1 MVFPYTAFRC
11 SSSSSMRL
19 RSADLARRDSFL
31 CSVLIVNGVDS
42 PKAIP
47 WILHSSEN
55 VNKVGSLPSGRVLLS
70 QALQRY
76 YAPLRLPRQPS
87 TISVSL
93 IRLGCG
99 FCTRTVVG
107 LPSCTV
113 SLPPHAIPAT
123 PEDPEGGCSFESLRQ
138 RPSPSDHRVGIS
150 NCVTRLRLGSL
161 ALRPAALPIGNFN
174 PGLLRRCFPVLE
186 RCTNNS
192 FRGTSTR

>member
-1 MVFPYTAFRC
+1 M
-11 SSSSSMRL
+11 
-19 RSADLARRDSFL
+19 
-31 CSVLIVNGVDS
+31 
-42 PKAIP
+42 
-47 WILHSSEN
+47 
-55 VNKVGSLPSGRVLLS
+55 NKVGSLPSGRVVLS

-87 TISVSL
+87 PISVVL
-93 IRLGCG
+93 IRRSCG
-99 FCTRTVVG
+99 LSPRTAVG

-113 SLPPHAIPAT
+113 SLPPHAAPAT

-138 RPSPSDHRVGIS
+138 RPSPSDHRIGIFNS
-150 NCVTRLRLGSL
+150 FTRLHLGSL
-161 ALRPAALPIGNFN
+161 ALRPAALPMGTFN